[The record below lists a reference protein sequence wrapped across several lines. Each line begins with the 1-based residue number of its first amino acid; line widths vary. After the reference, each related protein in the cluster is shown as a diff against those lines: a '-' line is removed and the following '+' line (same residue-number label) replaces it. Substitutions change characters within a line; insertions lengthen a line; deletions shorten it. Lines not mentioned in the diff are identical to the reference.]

1 MSKEELILRA
11 KELGVK
17 GNVPAMK
24 EETLIRKISELE
36 VEEPM
41 VEESKVEE
49 EKVDKFSWRQETMK
63 EFKKVST
70 PVKDG
75 KFKYI
80 VKRGSLRTG
89 GVSYS
94 KGETF
99 ESNKGNLDKVFEVEK
114 V

>member
-24 EETLIRKISELE
+24 EETLIRKIAELE
-36 VEEPM
+36 VEEP
-41 VEESKVEE
+41 KE

>member
-1 MSKEELILRA
+1 MSKEELILKA

-36 VEEPM
+36 VEEP
-41 VEESKVEE
+41 KVEE